1 MPDLVVD
8 LKGKGVIVTAAGG
21 SSIGSG
27 CALALAR
34 CGASLALN
42 DVNEGALRRTVET
55 IQVLGVPVLPLV
67 GDVSDYQRVQDMAA
81 ETIETLGNVFG
92 LVNIA
97 GASMPKPILDMTQ
110 AEWASTWNVNVTSL
124 FNWAHAVLPHMLASE
139 QGGRIINNSSVSG
152 KQGGD
157 ENSVSRG
164 AYAAAKAGVLGLTR
178 GLAREVAPKVTVNA
192 ICPGLILNPRT
203 TQLYE
208 ARPEMMDRYPMQR
221 PGEGADIAKAV
232 IYFMAADWVTGE
244 VTDVNGGYFID

>member
-1 MPDLVVD
+1 MLELTVD

-21 SSIGSG
+21 SIGSA

-42 DVNEGALRRTVET
+42 DINQEALDSVYARV
-55 IQVLGVPVLPLV
+55 QKSGVPVIKLL
-67 GDVSDYQRVQDMAA
+67 GDVSDYARVQQMAKQA
-81 ETIETLGNVFG
+81 ITELSNVFG

-97 GASMPKPILDMTQ
+97 GASMPKHILDMSQ
-110 AEWASTWNVNVTSL
+110 EEWTRTWNINVTSL

-164 AYAAAKAGVLGLTR
+164 AYAAAKAGVMGFTR

-203 TQLYE
+203 KKLLDSK
-208 ARPEMMDRYPMQR
+208 PEMLKRYPMQR

-232 IYFMAADWVTGE
+232 IYFMAAEWVTGE
-244 VTDVNGGYFID
+244 ITDVNGGYFID

>member
-1 MPDLVVD
+1 MPDLTVD
-8 LKGKGVIVTAAGG
+8 LQGKGVIVTAAGG
-21 SSIGSG
+21 SIGSG

-42 DVNEGALRRTVET
+42 DINSDALDRTVN
-55 IQVLGVPVLPLV
+55 QVREVGVTAIPLL
-67 GDVSDYQRVQDMAA
+67 GDVSDYDTVQQMARSA
-81 ETIETLGNVFG
+81 VDEVGNVFG

-97 GASMPKPILDMTQ
+97 GASMPKPILDMSLE
-110 AEWASTWNVNVTSL
+110 EWNRTLTINMTSV
-124 FNWAHAVLPHMLASE
+124 FNWVQAVLPHMLASE
-139 QGGRIINNSSVSG
+139 HGGRIVNNSSVSG

-164 AYAAAKAGVLGLTR
+164 AYAAAKGGVLGLTR

-192 ICPGLILNPRT
+192 ICPGLVLNPRT

-208 ARPEMMDRYPMQR
+208 AKPDMMDRYPMQR
-221 PGEGADIAKAV
+221 PGVGADIAKAV

>member
-1 MPDLVVD
+1 MPDLTVD

-21 SSIGSG
+21 SIGSA

-34 CGASLALN
+34 CGATLALN
-42 DVNEGALRRTVET
+42 DIDAAALDRTAERVRDMGGS
-55 IQVLGVPVLPLV
+55 VSNLP
-67 GDVSDYQRVQDMAA
+67 GDVSDYDGVQRMANQA
-81 ETIETLGNVFG
+81 IEALGNVFG

-97 GASMPKPILDMTQ
+97 GTSMPKPILDMTPE
-110 AEWASTWNVNVTSL
+110 EWSRTWNINVTSL

-164 AYAAAKAGVLGLTR
+164 AYAAAKAGVLGFTR
-178 GLAREVAPKVTVNA
+178 GLAREVAPRVTVNA
-192 ICPGLILNPRT
+192 ICPGLVLNPRT
-203 TQLYE
+203 TALYQ
-208 ARPEMMDRYPMQR
+208 AKPEMMDRYPMQR

>member
-1 MPDLVVD
+1 MPDLIVD

-21 SSIGSG
+21 SIGSG

-34 CGASLALN
+34 CGASLGLN
-42 DVNEGALRRTVET
+42 DVNEGALRRTVE
-55 IQVLGVPVLPLV
+55 QVQALGVPVLPLV

-81 ETIETLGNVFG
+81 EAIETFGNVFG

-97 GASMPKPILDMTQ
+97 GASMPKPILEMTQ

-124 FNWAHAVLPHMLASE
+124 FSWAHAVLPHMLASE
-139 QGGRIINNSSVSG
+139 QGGRIVNNSSVSG

-203 TQLYE
+203 TQLYQ
-208 ARPEMMDRYPMQR
+208 ARPGMMDRYPMQR
-221 PGEGADIAKAV
+221 PGEGADIGKAV
-232 IYFMAADWVTGE
+232 VYFMAADWVTGE

>member
-1 MPDLVVD
+1 MSDLVTD
-8 LKGKGVIVTAAGG
+8 LAGRSVVVTAAGG
-21 SSIGSG
+21 SIGSA

-42 DVNEGALRRTVET
+42 DLDASALTATCEKVEA
-55 IQVLGVPVLPLV
+55 LGGRAIPLP
-67 GDVSDYQRVQDMAA
+67 GDVSDYDAVQAMAA
-81 ETIETLGNVFG
+81 TACAELGGVFG

-97 GASMPKPILDMTQ
+97 GAAMPKPILDMSRKD
-110 AEWASTWNVNVTSL
+110 WSRTWNVNVTSL
-124 FNWAHAVLPHMLASE
+124 FNWAHALVPQMLASPW
-139 QGGRIINNSSVSG
+139 GGRIVNNSSISG

-164 AYAAAKAGVLGLTR
+164 AYAAAKAGVLGFTR

-203 TQLYE
+203 TQLYQS
-208 ARPEMMDRYPMQR
+208 RPEMMERYPMAR
-221 PGEGADIAKAV
+221 PGVGDDVAKAV

>member
-1 MPDLVVD
+1 MPDLLVD

-21 SSIGSG
+21 SIGSA
-27 CALALAR
+27 CALALVR
-34 CGASLALN
+34 CGASLAVN
-42 DVNEGALRRTVET
+42 DIDPEALERTVER
-55 IQVLGVPVLPLV
+55 VSELGGMAIPLV
-67 GDVSDYQRVQDMAA
+67 GDVSDYTTVQRLAHEA
-81 ETIETLGNVFG
+81 IEALGNVFG

-97 GASMPKPILDMTQ
+97 GASMPKPIVEMTQ
-110 AEWASTWNVNVTSL
+110 DEWAHTWNINVTSL
-124 FNWAHAVLPHMLASE
+124 FNWAQAILPHMLASE
-139 QGGRIINNSSVSG
+139 QGGRIINNSSISG

-164 AYAAAKAGVLGLTR
+164 AYAAAKAGVLGFTR
-178 GLAREVAPKVTVNA
+178 GLAREVAPTVTVNA

-203 TQLYE
+203 TALYQS
-208 ARPEMMDRYPMQR
+208 RPEMMDRYPMQR

>member
-1 MPDLVVD
+1 MPDLTVD
-8 LKGKGVIVTAAGG
+8 LAGKGVIVTAAGG
-21 SSIGSG
+21 SIGSA

-42 DVNEGALRRTVET
+42 DIDAQALERIAARVQALGASV
-55 IQVLGVPVLPLV
+55 VKLP
-67 GDVSDYQRVQDMAA
+67 GDVSDYNRVQQMASQA
-81 ETIETLGNVFG
+81 IDAIGNVFG

-97 GASMPKPILDMTQ
+97 GASMPKPILEMTQ
-110 AEWASTWNVNVTSL
+110 EEWSQTWNVNVTPL
-124 FNWAHAVLPHMLASE
+124 FNWAQAVLPHMLGSD

-164 AYAAAKAGVLGLTR
+164 AYAAAKAGVLGFTR

-192 ICPGLILNPRT
+192 ICPGLVLNPRT
-203 TQLYE
+203 TALLE
-208 ARPEMMDRYPMQR
+208 SKPEMMDRYPMQR

-232 IYFMAADWVTGE
+232 LYFMAADWVTGE

>member
-1 MPDLVVD
+1 MFDLTVD
-8 LKGKGVIVTAAGG
+8 LRGKGVIVSAAGG
-21 SSIGSG
+21 SIGSG

-42 DVNEGALRRTVET
+42 DIDPQALERTYA
-55 IQVLGVPVLPLV
+55 QVKERGVPVLKLL
-67 GDVSDYQRVQDMAA
+67 GDVSDYDRVQQMATQA
-81 ETIETLGNVFG
+81 ITVLGNVFG

-97 GASMPKPILDMTQ
+97 GASMPKHILDMTQ
-110 AEWASTWNVNVTSL
+110 EEWARTWNVNVTSL

-164 AYAAAKAGVLGLTR
+164 AYAAAKAGVLGFTR

-203 TQLYE
+203 TKLLE
-208 ARPEMMDRYPMQR
+208 SKPDMLKRYPMQR
-221 PGEGADIAKAV
+221 PGVGADIAKAV